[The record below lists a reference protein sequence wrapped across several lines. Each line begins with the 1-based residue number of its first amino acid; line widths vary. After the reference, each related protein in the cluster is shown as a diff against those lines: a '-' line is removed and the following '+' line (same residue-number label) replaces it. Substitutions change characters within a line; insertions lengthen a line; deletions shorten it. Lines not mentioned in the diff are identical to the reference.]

1 MSHEINQ
8 HDRQEG
14 LTQAWHGLTVIFPVI
29 SLLTCWLAKWDVKA
43 RDLFRPT
50 EPNGD
55 PDAPAY
61 APTGWQELVCTDNES
76 IVVSK
81 EPISPES
88 YHVLTNKAFLA
99 LVADCMSG
107 IPGAIVA
114 SVGSLCNRARIF
126 VTLAVPDVGSFVA
139 AGRVFKPYLSFLSSH
154 DKSAELTV
162 VASTVC
168 TVCNNTFSANLQ
180 NTEGDT
186 LRIGIKHRPGMAARI
201 ANIPGVVAAYYATVE
216 HFKTV
221 MDKLASM
228 PCNGQEAQAFF
239 AGLLMDGEGR
249 KVSEGLSTVS
259 RNKVDRLVVL
269 FATGK
274 GNHGKDWSDV
284 FQAVTDFYTHESAG
298 PTLPTLP
305 RTARPPNPARSS
317 SQGQPFGVGPFSCP
331 HVLSYL
337 APIVFDP
344 WGQVCILAGMS
355 SPSSLF
361 APYPVPVWGQSA
373 GPACMKLAHYRSFLR
388 LSFTPKQAWQMACRV
403 A

>member
-1 MSHEINQ
+1 MSHEINE
-8 HDRQEG
+8 HDKQQG
-14 LTQAWHGLTVIFPVI
+14 LTHAWHGLTEVLPVI
-29 SLLTCWLAKWDVKA
+29 SLLTCWLAQWDVMP
-43 RDLFRPT
+43 RTLWRII
-50 EPNGD
+50 
-55 PDAPAY
+55 
-61 APTGWQELVCTDNES
+61 TGADGAETRTDSGFQELACTDKPGLT
-76 IVVSK
+76 VSK

-99 LVADCMSG
+99 LVADCMMG

-139 AGRVFKPYLSFLSSH
+139 AGREFKPYLNFLSSH

-216 HFKTV
+216 HFKAV

-228 PCNGQEAQAFF
+228 PCTALEAQAFF

-249 KVSEGLSTVS
+249 KSSEGLSTVS
-259 RNKVDRLVVL
+259 RNKVTRLVEL
-269 FATGK
+269 FATGA
-274 GNHGKDWSDV
+274 GNDGNGWDDV
-284 FQAVTDFYTHESAG
+284 FQAVTDYYTHESAG
-298 PTLPTLP
+298 DKASKQAQEETSEYKTGA
-305 RTARPPNPARSS
+305 TKKARAYAIL
-317 SQGQPFGVGPFSCP
+317 QDDKTMAEIIAKGQT
-331 HVLSYL
+331 YL
-337 APIVFDP
+337 ANTAKD
-344 WGQVCILAGMS
+344 
-355 SPSSLF
+355 
-361 APYPVPVWGQSA
+361 
-373 GPACMKLAHYRSFLR
+373 
-388 LSFTPKQAWQMACRV
+388 QATA
-403 A
+403 